1 MRKLIPF
8 IAVVALLLSS
18 IPAFAEGL
26 DDAVALH
33 VGSPLILTEGRTK
46 ALDPDNPNVVP
57 VIHKDRT
64 LVPLRAISEHFGA
77 GVAYDE
83 IKREAIITYSG
94 KTYFFPIGKNNYRI
108 QEQGKE
114 PRTVTYDTEALIIE
128 NRTMVPLR
136 LISEDILGLQVGYR
150 EKAITIGSGDI
161 TISDEV
167 LSDIR
172 TRIGQALK
180 PANKAELLAQIKAM
194 NLSFTE
200 KERQDMMP
208 MPAQDSVTGGEA
220 APSESGDY
228 SQTNEQV
235 EGVNEA
241 DVVKTDGRFI
251 YVVSGKAVRVYD
263 PNNGK
268 PSLTDEITVKVDDKT
283 GQFTQFTELYI
294 HDGKLIVLGEKGR
307 FGNWIRP
314 VPDAPEER
322 MIMPYYD
329 QYEGFVY
336 AGIYSISTQGKLSL
350 DRELE
355 VEGTLLSSRK
365 KDNTLYLVVNKYLYS
380 YGPMEEAIT
389 PLFRDTAVGDAFKE
403 LALDKVMYFPRR
415 AASNYLTIAAVD
427 VEKST
432 QPANI
437 EAFLGTGNLIYMS
450 RDALYV
456 AGQDYHTIWGS
467 ITNIAKFDVDGTK
480 IGFAGGGLVEG
491 TVLNQFSMDEY
502 EGNLRVATTN
512 WRRES
517 ENAVY
522 ILDEDLNPLGAIENL
537 APGERIF
544 SARFMGYY
552 GYVVT
557 FRQIDPLFVLDLSN
571 PAKPRV
577 TGELKVP
584 GFSSYLHPI
593 TDKVLLGIGRDVDEN
608 TGMQNGIKLS
618 LFDVSDEGKPKEITN
633 LVLGGPGSYA
643 EVLDNHKALMINLND
658 DMIAFD
664 VSLSDITDKY
674 VKTSFN
680 GAAVIEVRP
689 TGSIK
694 ILELISSEGLY
705 GSYAKR
711 LVYIGEELYYVI
723 DDTIRA
729 FDMDG
734 FDEIK

>member
-1 MRKLIPF
+1 MRKLMIF
-8 IAVVALLLSS
+8 IAAIALLLSS
-18 IPAFAEGL
+18 VPAFAEGL
-26 DDAVALH
+26 EADVALH
-33 VGSPLILTEGRTK
+33 IGSPLILTEGRMK

-64 LVPLRAISEHFGA
+64 LVPLRAVSEHFGA
-77 GVAYDE
+77 EVAYDE
-83 IKREAIITYSG
+83 VKREAVVTYNG
-94 KTYFFPIGKNNYRI
+94 KSYFFPIGKNNYRI
-108 QEQGKE
+108 QEQGRE
-114 PRTVTYDTEALIIE
+114 PKTVTFDTEALIIE

-150 EKAITIGSGDI
+150 EKAITIGSGDM
-161 TISDEV
+161 TISDDA

-180 PANKAELLAQIKAM
+180 PSTEAELLAQIKTM

-208 MPAQDSVTGGEA
+208 MPSQDSVTGGEA

-251 YVVSGKAVRVYD
+251 YVASGKAVRVYD

-268 PSLTDEITVKVDDKT
+268 PILTDEITVKVDDKT
-283 GQFTQFTELYI
+283 GQFTQITELYI

-314 VPDAPEER
+314 VPDAPEDR

-329 QYEGFVY
+329 QYEGLVY
-336 AGIYSISTQGKLSL
+336 AGIYSVSAQGKLSL

-355 VEGTLLSSRK
+355 VEGSLLSSRK
-365 KDNTLYLVVNKYLYS
+365 KDDTLYLVVNKYLYS
-380 YGPMEEAIT
+380 YGPMDEAIT
-389 PLFRDTAVGDAFKE
+389 PLFRDTAVGDSLKE

-467 ITNIAKFDVDGTK
+467 ITNIAKFNVAGTK

-491 TVLNQFSMDEY
+491 TILNQFSMDEY
-502 EGNLRVATTN
+502 EGNLRIATTN
-512 WRRES
+512 WQRES
-517 ENAVY
+517 VNAVY
-522 ILDEDLNPLGAIENL
+522 ILDEDLNPLGSIENL

-544 SARFMGYY
+544 STRFMGDY

-571 PAKPRV
+571 PIKPRV

-618 LFDVSDEGKPKEITN
+618 LFDVSNEGKPKEMTN
-633 LVLGGPGSYA
+633 LVLGGPGSYS
-643 EVLDNHKALMINLND
+643 EVLDNHKALMLNLND

-664 VSLSDITDKY
+664 VSLSDIADKY

-689 TGSIK
+689 SGSIK
-694 ILELISSEGLY
+694 VLELISSEGLY

-711 LVYIGEELYYVI
+711 LVYIGDKLYYVI

>member
-1 MRKLIPF
+1 MRKLMIF
-8 IAVVALLLSS
+8 IAVIASLLSS
-18 IPAFAEGL
+18 APAFAEGL
-26 DDAVALH
+26 EADVALH
-33 VGSPLILTEGRTK
+33 IGSPLILTEGRMK

-64 LVPLRAISEHFGA
+64 LVPLRAVSEHFGA
-77 GVAYDE
+77 EVAYDE
-83 IKREAIITYSG
+83 VKREAVVTYNG
-94 KTYFFPIGKNNYRI
+94 KSYFFPIGKNNYRI
-108 QEQGKE
+108 QEQGRE

-150 EKAITIGSGDI
+150 EKAITIGSGDM
-161 TISDEV
+161 TISDEA

-180 PANKAELLAQIKAM
+180 PATEAELLAQIKTM

-208 MPAQDSVTGGEA
+208 MPAQDSVTGEEA
-220 APSESGDY
+220 APSEAEDY

-251 YVVSGKAVRVYD
+251 YVASGKAVRVYD
-263 PNNGK
+263 SNNGK
-268 PSLTDEITVKVDDKT
+268 PILTDEITVKVDDKT
-283 GQFTQFTELYI
+283 GQFTQITELYI
-294 HDGKLIVLGEKGR
+294 HEGKLIVLGDKGR

-329 QYEGFVY
+329 QYEGFAY
-336 AGIYSISTQGKLSL
+336 AGIYSVSTQGKLSL

-365 KDNTLYLVVNKYLYS
+365 KDDTLYLVVNKYLYS
-380 YGPMEEAIT
+380 YGPMEESIT
-389 PLFRDTAVGDAFKE
+389 PVFRDTAVDDSLKE

-415 AASNYLTIAAVD
+415 SASNYLTIAAVD
-427 VEKST
+427 VKKPS

-450 RDALYV
+450 KDALYV

-467 ITNIAKFDVDGTK
+467 ITNIAKFNVAGTK

-491 TVLNQFSMDEY
+491 TILNQFSMDEY
-502 EGNLRVATTN
+502 EGNLRIATTN
-512 WRRES
+512 WQRES
-517 ENAVY
+517 VNAVY
-522 ILDEDLNPLGAIENL
+522 ILDEDLNPLGSIENL

-544 SARFMGYY
+544 STRFMGDY

-571 PAKPRV
+571 PIKPRV

-618 LFDVSDEGKPKEITN
+618 LFDVSNEGKPKEMTN
-633 LVLGGPGSYA
+633 LVLGGPGSYS
-643 EVLDNHKALMINLND
+643 EVLDNHKALMLNLND

-664 VSLSDITDKY
+664 VSLSDIADKY

-689 TGSIK
+689 SGSIK
-694 ILELISSEGLY
+694 VLELISSEGLY

-711 LVYIGEELYYVI
+711 LVYIGDKLYYVI

>member
-1 MRKLIPF
+1 MRKLMIF
-8 IAVVALLLSS
+8 IAVIALLLSS
-18 IPAFAEGL
+18 VPAFAEGL

-33 VGSPLILTEGRTK
+33 IGSPLILAEGRMK

-64 LVPLRAISEHFGA
+64 LVPLRAVSEHFGA
-77 GVAYDE
+77 EVAYDE
-83 IKREAIITYSG
+83 VKREAVITYNG
-94 KTYFFPIGKNNYRI
+94 KSYFFPIGKNNYRI
-108 QEQGKE
+108 QEQGRELK
-114 PRTVTYDTEALIIE
+114 TVTYDTEALIIE
-128 NRTMVPLR
+128 KRTMVPLR

-150 EKAITIGSGDI
+150 EKAITIGSGDM
-161 TISDEV
+161 TISDEA

-180 PANKAELLAQIKAM
+180 PANEAELLAQIKTM
-194 NLSFTE
+194 NLSFIE

-220 APSESGDY
+220 APTESGDY

-251 YVVSGKAVRVYD
+251 YVASGKAVRVYD
-263 PNNGK
+263 SNNGK
-268 PSLTDEITVKVDDKT
+268 PILTDEITVKVDDKT

-314 VPDAPEER
+314 IPDAPEER

-336 AGIYSISTQGKLSL
+336 AGIYSVSEQGKLSL

-355 VEGTLLSSRK
+355 VEGSLLSSRK
-365 KDNTLYLVVNKYLYS
+365 KDDTLYLVVNKYLYS
-380 YGPMEEAIT
+380 YGPMDEAIT
-389 PLFRDTAVGDAFKE
+389 PLFRDTAVGDSLKE

-415 AASNYLTIAAVD
+415 SASNYLTIAALD
-427 VEKST
+427 VGKPS

-437 EAFLGTGNLIYMS
+437 ETFLGTGNIIYMS

-467 ITNIAKFDVDGTK
+467 ITNIAKFNVDGTK

-491 TVLNQFSMDEY
+491 TVLNQFSMDEH
-502 EGNLRVATTN
+502 EGNLRIATTN
-512 WRRES
+512 WQRES
-517 ENAVY
+517 VNAVY
-522 ILDEDLNPLGAIENL
+522 ILDEDLSPLGAIENL

-544 SARFMGYY
+544 SARFMGDY

-608 TGMQNGIKLS
+608 SGIQNGIKLS
-618 LFDVSDEGKPKEITN
+618 LFDVSNEGKPKEMTN

-643 EVLDNHKALMINLND
+643 EVLDNHKALMLNLND

-664 VSLSDITDKY
+664 VSLSNIADKY

-694 ILELISSEGLY
+694 VLELISSEGIY

-711 LVYIGEELYYVI
+711 LVYIGDKLFYVI

-729 FDMDG
+729 FSMDD
-734 FDEIK
+734 FKEIK

>member
-1 MRKLIPF
+1 MRKLITF
-8 IAVVALLLSS
+8 IAVIAMLLSS
-18 IPAFAEGL
+18 VPTLAQGM

-33 VGSPLILTEGRTK
+33 IGSPLILTEGRMK

-64 LVPLRAISEHFGA
+64 LVPLRAVSEHFGA
-77 GVAYDE
+77 EVDYDE
-83 IKREAIITYSG
+83 VKREAIITYNG
-94 KTYFFPIGKNNYRI
+94 KSYFFPIGKNHYRV

-114 PRTVTYDTEALIIE
+114 TRTVTYDTETLIIE
-128 NRTMVPLR
+128 DRTMVPLR
-136 LISEDILGLQVGYR
+136 LISESILGLQVGYR
-150 EKAITIGSGDI
+150 EKAITIGNGDM
-161 TISDEV
+161 TISDEM
-167 LSDIR
+167 LSNIR

-180 PANKAELLAQIKAM
+180 PATEAELLAQIRAM
-194 NLSFTE
+194 NLSAVE

-208 MPAQDSVTGGEA
+208 MPTQDAVTGGES
-220 APSESGDY
+220 APSEPGGY

-251 YVVSGKAVRVYD
+251 YVASGKAVRVYD

-268 PSLTDEITVKVDDKT
+268 PVLRDEITVKVDDQT
-283 GQFTQFTELYI
+283 GQFTQFTELYV

-329 QYEGFVY
+329 RYEGFVY
-336 AGIYSISTQGKLSL
+336 AGIYSVSTQGKLSL

-355 VEGTLLSSRK
+355 VEGSLLSSRK
-365 KDNTLYLVVNKYLYS
+365 KDDTLYLIVNKYLYS
-380 YGPMEEAIT
+380 YGPMEEAIRPT
-389 PLFRDTAVGDAFKE
+389 FRDTAVGDELRE

-415 AASNYLTIAAVD
+415 SASNYLTIAAVD
-427 VEKST
+427 VGKPS

-437 EAFLGTGNLIYMS
+437 EAFLGTGNLVYMS
-450 RDALYV
+450 RNSLYV
-456 AGQDYHTIWGS
+456 AGQDYHTLWGS
-467 ITNIAKFDVDGTK
+467 ITNIAKFNVDETK

-502 EGNLRVATTN
+502 KGNLRIATTN
-512 WRRES
+512 WQRES
-517 ENAVY
+517 INAVY
-522 ILDEDLNPLGAIENL
+522 ILDEYLNPLGAIENL

-544 SARFMGYY
+544 SARFMGDY

-557 FRQIDPLFVLDLSN
+557 FRQIDPLFVMDLSN
-571 PAKPRV
+571 PVKPRV
-577 TGELKVP
+577 TGELKIP
-584 GFSSYLHPI
+584 GFSNYLHPI

-618 LFDVSDEGKPKEITN
+618 LFDVSNEGKPKEMTN

-643 EVLDNHKALMINLND
+643 EVLDNHKALMLNLND

-664 VSLSDITDKY
+664 VSLSDIADKY

-694 ILELISSEGLY
+694 VLELISSEGIY

-711 LVYIGEELYYVI
+711 LVYIGDLLYYVI

-729 FDMDG
+729 FNMDD
-734 FDEIK
+734 FKEIK

>member
-1 MRKLIPF
+1 MRRLITF
-8 IAVVALLLSS
+8 IAVTAMLLSS
-18 IPAFAEGL
+18 APAFAQGL
-26 DDAVALH
+26 DDAIALH
-33 VGSPLILTEGRTK
+33 IGSPLIFAEGRMK

-64 LVPLRAISEHFGA
+64 LVPLRAVSEHFGA
-77 GVAYDE
+77 AVDYDDV
-83 IKREAIITYSG
+83 KREAIITYGG
-94 KTYFFPIGKNNYRI
+94 KSYYFPIGKNHYRI
-108 QEQGKE
+108 LEQGKDL
-114 PRTVTYDTEALIIE
+114 RTVTYDTEALIIE

-136 LISEDILGLQVGYR
+136 LISEDIFGLQVGYR
-150 EKAITIGSGDI
+150 EKAITIGSGDMAI
-161 TISDEV
+161 NDEM
-167 LSDIR
+167 LSVIR

-180 PANKAELLAQIKAM
+180 PATEAELLAQIKAM
-194 NLSFTE
+194 NIAIIE
-200 KERQDMMP
+200 KERLDIMP
-208 MPAQDSVTGGEA
+208 MPSQDAVTGGES
-220 APSESGDY
+220 APSEPGDY

-241 DVVKTDGRFI
+241 DVVKTDGKFI
-251 YVVSGKAVRVYD
+251 YVASGKSVRIYD
-263 PNNGK
+263 ANNGK
-268 PSLTDEITVKVDDKT
+268 PFLTDEITVKVDDQT

-336 AGIYSISTQGKLSL
+336 TGIYSVSTQGKLSL

-355 VEGTLLSSRK
+355 VEGSLLSSRK
-365 KDNTLYLVVNKYLYS
+365 KDDTLYLVVNKYLYS
-380 YGPMEEAIT
+380 YGPMEEPIIPA
-389 PLFRDTAVGDAFKE
+389 FRDSAVSDDLKE
-403 LALDKVMYFPRR
+403 LAIDKVMYFPRR

-427 VEKST
+427 VEKPS

-467 ITNIAKFDVDGTK
+467 ITNIAKFNVDGTK

-491 TVLNQFSMDEY
+491 TILNQFSMDEY
-502 EGNLRVATTN
+502 EGNLRIATTN
-512 WRRES
+512 WQRES
-517 ENAVY
+517 VNAVY
-522 ILDEDLNPLGAIENL
+522 ILDEDLNPLGAVENL

-544 SARFMGYY
+544 STRFMGDY
-552 GYVVT
+552 GYIVT
-557 FRQIDPLFVLDLSN
+557 FRQVDPLFVLDLSN
-571 PAKPRV
+571 PSKPRV
-577 TGELKVP
+577 TGELKIP
-584 GFSSYLHPI
+584 GFSSYLHPV

-618 LFDVSDEGKPKEITN
+618 LFDVSDEGRPKEMTTLI
-633 LVLGGPGSYA
+633 LGGPGSYA
-643 EVLDNHKALMINLND
+643 EVLDNHKALMLNLND

-694 ILELISSEGLY
+694 VLELISSEGLY

-711 LVYIGEELYYVI
+711 LVYIGDKLYYII
-723 DDTIRA
+723 DDNIRA
-729 FDMDG
+729 FDMDD
-734 FDEIK
+734 FKEIK